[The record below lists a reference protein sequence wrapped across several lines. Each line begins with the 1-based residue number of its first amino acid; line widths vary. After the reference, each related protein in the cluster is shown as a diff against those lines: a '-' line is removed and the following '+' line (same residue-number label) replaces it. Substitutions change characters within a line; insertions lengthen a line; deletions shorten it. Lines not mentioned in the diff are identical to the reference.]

1 MNIREHDALAG
12 VREATLKHRAEH
24 GCGAWPYGNGQ
35 LLSALAG
42 LFAGG
47 SAQAAAGQAA
57 QAADSAEQTAAA
69 TAPVDA

>member
-1 MNIREHDALAG
+1 L
-12 VREATLKHRAEH
+12 
-24 GCGAWPYGNGQ
+24 Q

-69 TAPVDA
+69 TTPVDA